1 MPLSFK
7 NTLIVFVKN
16 KIRGQVKT
24 RLAKHVGND
33 KALDIYSQLLGVLQK
48 EVRKLQIPVFVYF
61 NHYTESSG
69 EWGGSNVFPSIQ
81 LGNDLGEKMANA
93 FNETL
98 QKADRVVIIGS
109 DCPVVTEKTIENAF
123 VQLEK
128 YDVVLGPSEDGGY
141 YLLGMKNYYSFLFSE
156 IHWSTS
162 AVLDETCRKIN
173 ENGLSFILLET
184 FRDVDDVADYKY
196 YSSVGILT

>member
-1 MPLSFK
+1 MAHSFD
-7 NTLIVFVKN
+7 NALIVFVKN

-24 RLAKHVGND
+24 RLAKDVGND
-33 KALDIYSQLLGVLQK
+33 RALDIYSQLLGILQK
-48 EVRKLQIPVFVYF
+48 QVWKLQIPVFVYF

-98 QKADRVVIIGS
+98 QKADKVVIIGS

-123 VQLEK
+123 SQLDK

-141 YLLGMKNYYSFLFSE
+141 YLLGMKNYYSFLFSD
-156 IHWSTS
+156 IHWSTA
-162 AVLDETCRKIN
+162 AVLDETCRKIK
-173 ENGLSFILLET
+173 ENGLTFMLLET
-184 FRDVDDVADYKY
+184 FRDVDDITDYNY
-196 YSSVGILT
+196 YSSLGILT